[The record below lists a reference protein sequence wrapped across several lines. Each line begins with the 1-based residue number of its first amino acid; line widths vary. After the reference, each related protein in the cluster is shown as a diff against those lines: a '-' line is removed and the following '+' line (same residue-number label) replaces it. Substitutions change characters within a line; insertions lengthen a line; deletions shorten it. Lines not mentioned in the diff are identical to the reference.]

1 MNELILG
8 WRWLVE
14 LTTEIARDNADRAA
28 AMFRGLYDRL
38 VHGG

>member
-1 MNELILG
+1 MNEFILG
-8 WRWLVE
+8 WRWLAERSIEV
-14 LTTEIARDNADRAA
+14 IRDTLGRSA

>member
-14 LTTEIARDNADRAA
+14 LTAEIARDTVDRVT
-28 AMFRGLYDRL
+28 AMFRSLYDRL
-38 VHGG
+38 AHGG

>member
-8 WRWLVE
+8 WRWLME
-14 LTTEIARDNADRAA
+14 QSTEILSDMFDRSA

-38 VHGG
+38 VHGQ

>member
-14 LTTEIARDNADRAA
+14 LTAEIARDTFDRSAA
-28 AMFRGLYDRL
+28 IFRGLYDRL

>member
-14 LTTEIARDNADRAA
+14 QSAEVLRDTFYRSA
-28 AMFRGLYDRL
+28 AMFRGLFDRL
-38 VHGG
+38 VHGE